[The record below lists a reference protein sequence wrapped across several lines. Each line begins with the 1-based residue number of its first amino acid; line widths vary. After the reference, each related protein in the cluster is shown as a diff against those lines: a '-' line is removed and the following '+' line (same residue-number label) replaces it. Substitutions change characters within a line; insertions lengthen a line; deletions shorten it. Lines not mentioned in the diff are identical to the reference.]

1 MVAVRDEISL
11 HVDAPPERVWR
22 LVSDITRMGEWSPVC
37 YRCEWVGE
45 PARPEVG
52 SRFKG
57 YNRQG
62 PFRWWTVCEITG
74 AEPGRL
80 FEFRTIDGSL
90 AVGYRGRE
98 MTRWRY
104 EFAPDGIGTRVTESY
119 QVVSFPWLLRPASI
133 VLRRQGDQRRDGMR
147 TTLDRLKAAAESA

>member
-1 MVAVRDEISL
+1 MRDEVSL
-11 HVDAPPERVWR
+11 HIDAPPERVWR

-37 YRCEWVGE
+37 YRCEWLAE
-45 PARPEVG
+45 PARPQVG
-52 SRFKG
+52 ARFKG

-74 AEPGRL
+74 AEAGRV

-104 EFAPDGIGTRVTESY
+104 ELSPDGIGTRVTESY
-119 QVVSFPWLLRPASI
+119 QVVSFPWLLRPASF
-133 VLRRQGDQRRDGMR
+133 VLRRQADQRRAGMLA
-147 TTLDRLKAAAESA
+147 TLERVKAAAESV